1 MSYLIYHN
9 DVCRTGKTTQGLLVM
24 KTYDL
29 KGYLNEI
36 YLEYQNKNFCN
47 ANSDGITVPADNKK
61 VVCQKIMTI

>member
-29 KGYLNEI
+29 KGYFNEI
-36 YLEYQNKNFCN
+36 YLEYQNQHFCN

-61 VVCQKIMTI
+61 K